1 MPMLGGESNATETAK
16 AGLLAQQ
23 DPPSGPSFTLGQPGP
38 APEHEPAESEKTTAD
53 LVETLAK
60 FIKIKA
66 GNVPEPKPDS
76 GIHLKQGLTLFF
88 LVLNVTLLYV
98 LVNAWLPK
106 VVNTPVW
113 HLLGQVIPIALGSAY
128 LLRGS
133 KQLQSYLLDKAAHT
147 GFLVLMLLGFI
158 VIGTIA
164 SLTQVPH
171 FSLGIEG
178 DSSPGAEVISFCVQ
192 PVDNL
197 RDAKLLA
204 VVTETPSSAGAG
216 SAADKSSTQTM
227 QSCPGGD
234 LYLGSDS
241 GIHSLRLAQDYRITV
256 KYVRFGNQSFYL
268 GAGAIWNRYF
278 GREAEKLNFSLGKL
292 IIPPASS
299 GKSKKLTIIR
309 QGAISLVHLPAY
321 DVKNCYSDDKDTTVT
336 TCYLYA
342 ADKTFMH
349 LVPATYSFK
358 LDNCQIKD
366 LTITTKDENLPI
378 PAACN

>member
-1 MPMLGGESNATETAK
+1 MLGGESNATETAK

-23 DPPSGPSFTLGQPGP
+23 DPPSGSSTLGQLGP
-38 APEHEPAESEKTTAD
+38 APDLERAESEKTTAD

-76 GIHLKQGLTLFF
+76 GIHLKQALTLFF

-98 LVNAWLPK
+98 LLNAWLPK

-113 HLLGQVIPIALGSAY
+113 HLLGQAIPIAAGSAY

-133 KQLQSYLLDKAAHT
+133 KQLQSYLLDKATHT

-178 DSSPGAEVISFCVQ
+178 ESSPSAEVISFCVQ

-204 VVTETPSSAGAG
+204 VLTEAPSPAGAG
-216 SAADKSSTQTM
+216 SAADKSSTQTR

-256 KYVRFGNQSFYL
+256 KYVKFGNQSFYL
-268 GAGAIWNRYF
+268 GAGAIWNRYL
-278 GREAEKLNFSLGKL
+278 GRGTEKLNFSLGKL
-292 IIPPASS
+292 TILPASS

-309 QGAISLVHLPAY
+309 QGAIALVYLPAY
-321 DVKNCYSDDKDTTVT
+321 DVKNCYADDKDPTVT
-336 TCYLYA
+336 TCDLYA

-349 LVPATYSFK
+349 LVPATYSFN

-366 LTITTKDENLPI
+366 LTMTTKDESLSI